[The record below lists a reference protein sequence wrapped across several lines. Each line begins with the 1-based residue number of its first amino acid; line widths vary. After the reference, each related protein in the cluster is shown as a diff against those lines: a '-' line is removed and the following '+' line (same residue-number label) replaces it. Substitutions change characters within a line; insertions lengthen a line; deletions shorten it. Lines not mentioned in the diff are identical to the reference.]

1 MPTNTYFRNFD
12 ARNEQE
18 LLHSLVTESIQIYGH
33 DVNYIPRTLVNEDTI
48 LGEDSISEYKDAY
61 SIEMYI
67 KSVDGFEGEGDLISK
82 FGLEIRD
89 QIVFSVAR
97 RAFEGLDIGV
107 RPKEG
112 DLIYFP
118 LTEKLFQ
125 IMFVEHETPFYQ
137 TGALP
142 TFDLTCELFTYSD
155 EKLDTGVEEVDVI
168 EQKQSL
174 VRTFEL
180 ESVSGTF
187 TEGETVTGGTSSK
200 TAEVARWDASTKYL
214 YLINLTG
221 NFSVGEIITGAD
233 SLATGTYSSSQST
246 TETAETLQT
255 IDNSTSDQVSSNKQF
270 EIDADSV
277 FDFSESNPFGDN
289 P

>member
-1 MPTNTYFRNFD
+1 MSTNSYFRTFD
-12 ARNEQE
+12 AKNEQE
-18 LLHSLVTESIQIYGH
+18 LLHSLVTESVKIYGH
-33 DVNYIPRTLVNEDTI
+33 DVSYIPRTLVNTDTI

-61 SIEMYI
+61 SVEMYI

-82 FGLEIRD
+82 FGLEVRD
-89 QIVFSVAR
+89 QIVFSLAR
-97 RAFEGLDIGV
+97 RAWEGVDLGV

-118 LTEKLFQ
+118 LTSKLFQ

-142 TFDLTCELFTYSD
+142 TFDLTCELFVYSD
-155 EKLDTGVEEVDVI
+155 EKIDTGVDTIDVI
-168 EQKQSL
+168 EQKQSF

-180 ESVSGTF
+180 SSISGTF
-187 TEGETVTGGTSSK
+187 TEGETVTGGSSSV
-200 TAEVARWDASTKYL
+200 TGEVARWDAATSYL
-214 YLINLTG
+214 YLINMTGTFTLT
-221 NFSVGEIITGAD
+221 EIITGAT
-233 SLATGTYSSSQST
+233 SLATGTYATKIT
-246 TETAETLQT
+246 TDETTETLQT
-255 IDNSTSDQVSSNKQF
+255 IDDSTSDKVSSTKQF

-277 FDFSESNPFGDN
+277 LDFTETNPFGDN

>member
-33 DVNYIPRTLVNEDTI
+33 DVNYIPRTLVKEDDI

-67 KSVDGFEGEGDLISK
+67 KSVDGFEGEGDLVSK

-112 DLIYFP
+112 DLIFFP

-125 IMFVEHETPFYQ
+125 VMFVEHETPFYQ

-180 ESVSGTF
+180 SSISGTF

-200 TAEVARWDASTKYL
+200 TAEVARWDSSTSYL

-233 SLATGTYSSSQST
+233 SLATGTFAATQST
-246 TETAETLQT
+246 AETAETLQT
-255 IDNSTSDQVSSNKQF
+255 IDNSTSDQVSANKQF

-277 FDFSESNPFGDN
+277 FDFTEGNPFGEN

>member
-1 MPTNTYFRNFD
+1 MATNSYFRTFD

-18 LLHSLVTESIQIYGH
+18 LLHSLTQESIKIYGH
-33 DVNYIPRTLVNEDTI
+33 DVSYIPRTLVNTDTV

-61 SIEMYI
+61 SVEMFI

-82 FGLEIRD
+82 FGLEVRD
-89 QIVFSVAR
+89 QIVFSLAR
-97 RAFEGLDIGV
+97 RAWQGLDLGV

-112 DLIYFP
+112 DLVYFP
-118 LTEKLFQ
+118 LTSKLFQ

-137 TGALP
+137 NGALP

-155 EKLDTGVEEVDVI
+155 EKIDTDVDEIDVI
-168 EQKQSL
+168 EQKQSF

-180 ESVSGTF
+180 SSVSGTF
-187 TEGETVTGGTSSK
+187 SEGETVTGGTSAI
-200 TAEVARWDASTKYL
+200 TGEVARWDATTSYL
-214 YLINLTG
+214 YLINMTG
-221 NFSVGEIITGAD
+221 NFTLNEILTGAT
-233 SLATGTYSSSQST
+233 STATGTYSTKQTTDETST
-246 TETAETLQT
+246 TLQS
-255 IDNSTSDQVSSNKQF
+255 IDDGTEDKTSSNKQF

-277 FDFSESNPFGDN
+277 FDFSEGNPFGDN

>member
-67 KSVDGFEGEGDLISK
+67 KSVDGFEGEGDLVSK

-155 EKLDTGVEEVDVI
+155 EKIDTGVEEVDVI

-200 TAEVARWDASTKYL
+200 TAEVARWDSSTSYL

-233 SLATGTYSSSQST
+233 SLATGTYSVSQST
-246 TETAETLQT
+246 VETAETLQT
-255 IDNSTSDQVSSNKQF
+255 IDDSTSTQVSSNKQF

-277 FDFSESNPFGDN
+277 FDFSESNPFGEN

>member
-1 MPTNTYFRNFD
+1 
-12 ARNEQE
+12 
-18 LLHSLVTESIQIYGH
+18 
-33 DVNYIPRTLVNEDTI
+33 
-48 LGEDSISEYKDAY
+48 
-61 SIEMYI
+61 MYI
-67 KSVDGFEGEGDLISK
+67 KSVDGFEGEGDLVSK

-112 DLIYFP
+112 DLIFFP

-125 IMFVEHETPFYQ
+125 VMFVEHETPFYQ

-155 EKLDTGVEEVDVI
+155 EKIDTGVEEVDVI

-180 ESVSGTF
+180 SSISGTF

-200 TAEVARWDASTKYL
+200 TAEVARWDSSTSYL

-221 NFSVGEIITGAD
+221 NFSVGEILTGAD
-233 SLATGTYSSSQST
+233 SLATGTFAATQST
-246 TETAETLQT
+246 AETAETLQT
-255 IDNSTSDQVSSNKQF
+255 IDSSTSDQVSANKQF

-277 FDFSESNPFGDN
+277 FDFTEGNPFGEN

>member
-67 KSVDGFEGEGDLISK
+67 KSVDGFEGEGDLVSK

-97 RAFEGLDIGV
+97 RTFEGLDIGV

-155 EKLDTGVEEVDVI
+155 EKIDTGVEEVDVI

-200 TAEVARWDASTKYL
+200 TAEVARWDSSTSYL

-233 SLATGTYSSSQST
+233 SLATGTYSVAQST
-246 TETAETLQT
+246 VETAETLQT
-255 IDNSTSDQVSSNKQF
+255 IDDSTSTQVSSNKQF

-277 FDFSESNPFGDN
+277 FDFSESNPFGEN

>member
-1 MPTNTYFRNFD
+1 MATNSYFRTFD

-18 LLHSLVTESIQIYGH
+18 LLHSLTQESIQIYGH
-33 DVNYIPRTLVNEDTI
+33 DVSYIPRTLINTDTV

-61 SIEMYI
+61 SVEMYI

-82 FGLEIRD
+82 FGLEVRD
-89 QIVFSVAR
+89 QIVFSLAR
-97 RAFEGLDIGV
+97 RAWEGLDLGI

-112 DLIYFP
+112 DLVYFP
-118 LTEKLFQ
+118 LTSKLFQ

-142 TFDLTCELFTYSD
+142 TFDLTCELFVYSD
-155 EKLDTGVEEVDVI
+155 EKMDTDVDDIDVI
-168 EQKQSL
+168 EQKQSF

-180 ESVSGTF
+180 SSVSGTF
-187 TEGETVTGGTSSK
+187 SEGETVTGGTSAI
-200 TAEVARWDASTKYL
+200 TGEVARWDSSTSYL
-214 YLINLTG
+214 YLINMTGSFTLNEILTG
-221 NFSVGEIITGAD
+221 ATST
-233 SLATGTYSSSQST
+233 ATGTYSVKRTTDET
-246 TETAETLQT
+246 TETLAT
-255 IDNSTSDQVSSNKQF
+255 IDSGQSDNVSSNKQF

-277 FDFSESNPFGDN
+277 FDFTEGNPFGDN

>member
-1 MPTNTYFRNFD
+1 MPTNSYFRNFD
-12 ARNEQE
+12 AKNEQE
-18 LLHSLVTESIQIYGH
+18 LLHSLVSEAIQIYGH
-33 DVNYIPRTLVNEDTI
+33 DVSYIPRTLVNEDTI
-48 LGEDSISEYKDAY
+48 LGEDSISEYKDAH
-61 SIEMYI
+61 SVEMFI
-67 KSVDGFEGEGDLISK
+67 KSIDGFEGEGDLLSK
-82 FGLEIRD
+82 FGLEVRD
-89 QIVFSVAR
+89 QIVFSLAR
-97 RAFEGLDIGV
+97 RAWEGLDIGT

-155 EKLDTGVEEVDVI
+155 EKIDTGIEEVDVI

-180 ESVSGTF
+180 TSVSGTF

-200 TAEVARWDASTKYL
+200 IAEVARWDSSTSYL

-221 NFSVGEIITGAD
+221 NFTIGEIVTGAD
-233 SLATGTYSSSQST
+233 SLATGTYSVAQTT
-246 TETAETLQT
+246 TETTETLQT
-255 IDNSTSDQVSSNKQF
+255 IDDSTSTQVSSNKQF

-277 FDFSESNPFGDN
+277 FDFTESNPFGEN

>member
-33 DVNYIPRTLVNEDTI
+33 DVNYIPRTLVNEDKI

-67 KSVDGFEGEGDLISK
+67 KSVDGFEGEGDLVSK

-107 RPKEG
+107 RTKEG
-112 DLIYFP
+112 DIIFFP
-118 LTEKLFQ
+118 FTQKLFQ
-125 IMFVEHETPFYQ
+125 VMFVEHETPFYQ

-155 EKLDTGVEEVDVI
+155 EKIDTGVEEVDVI

-180 ESVSGTF
+180 SSISGTF

-200 TAEVARWDASTKYL
+200 TAEVARWDSSTSYL

-221 NFSVGEIITGAD
+221 NFSVWEILTGAD
-233 SLATGTYSSSQST
+233 SLATGTFAATQST
-246 TETAETLQT
+246 AETAETLQT
-255 IDNSTSDQVSSNKQF
+255 IDNSTSDQVSANKQF

-277 FDFSESNPFGDN
+277 FDFTEGNPFGEN

>member
-1 MPTNTYFRNFD
+1 MPTSTYFRNFD
-12 ARNEQE
+12 ARNDQE
-18 LLHSLVTESIQIYGH
+18 LLHSLTTESIQVVGY

-61 SIEMYI
+61 SVEMFI
-67 KSVDGFEGEGDLISK
+67 KSVDGFEGEGDLVSK
-82 FGLEIRD
+82 FGLEVRD
-89 QIVFSVAR
+89 QIIFSMSR
-97 RAFEGLDIGV
+97 RAWEGLDIGT

-112 DLIYFP
+112 DLIYFG
-118 LTEKLFQ
+118 LTSTLFQ

-137 TGALP
+137 AGALP

-155 EKLDTGVEEVDVI
+155 EKLDTDIDEIDVI
-168 EQKQSL
+168 EQKQSF

-180 ESVSGTF
+180 SSVSGTF
-187 TEGETVTGGTSSK
+187 TEGETVTGGTSAV
-200 TAEVARWDASTKYL
+200 TGEVARWDSSTSYL
-214 YLINLTG
+214 YLINMTG
-221 NFSVGEIITGAD
+221 NFTLNEILTGAT
-233 SLATGTYSSSQST
+233 STATGTYSTKRT
-246 TETAETLQT
+246 TDETSETLKT
-255 IDNSTSDQVSSNKQF
+255 IDDSTSDKVSSNKQF

>member
-1 MPTNTYFRNFD
+1 MPTSSYFRTFD
-12 ARNEQE
+12 AKNDQE
-18 LLHSLVTESIQIYGH
+18 LLHSLVTESIQVTGY

-61 SIEMYI
+61 SVEMYI
-67 KSVDGFEGEGDLISK
+67 KSVDGFEGEGDLVSK
-82 FGLEIRD
+82 FGLEVRD
-89 QIVFSVAR
+89 QIIFSMSR
-97 RAFEGLDIGV
+97 RAWEGLDIGV

-112 DLIYFP
+112 DLIYFG
-118 LTEKLFQ
+118 LTSKLFQ

-137 TGALP
+137 AGALP

-155 EKLDTGVEEVDVI
+155 EAMDTGVDEIDVV
-168 EQKQSL
+168 EQKQSF

-180 ESVSGTF
+180 SSVSGTF
-187 TEGETVTGGTSSK
+187 TEGETVTGGTSAI
-200 TAEVARWDASTKYL
+200 TGEVARWDSSTSYL
-214 YLINLTG
+214 YLINMTG
-221 NFSVGEIITGAD
+221 NFTLNEILTGA
-233 SLATGTYSSSQST
+233 SSTATGTYSTKQT
-246 TETAETLQT
+246 TDQTSETLQT

>member
-67 KSVDGFEGEGDLISK
+67 KSVDGFEGEVDLVSK

-155 EKLDTGVEEVDVI
+155 EKIDTGVEEVDVI

-200 TAEVARWDASTKYL
+200 TAEVARWDSSTSYL

-233 SLATGTYSSSQST
+233 SLATGTYSVAQST
-246 TETAETLQT
+246 VETAETLQT
-255 IDNSTSDQVSSNKQF
+255 IDDSTSTQVSSNKQF

-277 FDFSESNPFGDN
+277 FDFSESNPFGEN

>member
-1 MPTNTYFRNFD
+1 MATNSYFRTFD

-18 LLHSLVTESIQIYGH
+18 LLHSLTQESIQIYGH
-33 DVNYIPRTLVNEDTI
+33 DVSYIPRTLVNTDTV

-61 SIEMYI
+61 SVEMYI

-82 FGLEIRD
+82 FGLEVRD
-89 QIVFSVAR
+89 QIVFSLAR
-97 RAFEGLDIGV
+97 RAWEGLDLGV

-112 DLIYFP
+112 DLVYFP
-118 LTEKLFQ
+118 LTSKLFQ

-142 TFDLTCELFTYSD
+142 TFDLTCELFVYSD
-155 EKLDTGVEEVDVI
+155 EKMDTDVDEIDVI
-168 EQKQSL
+168 EQKQSF

-180 ESVSGTF
+180 SSVSGTF
-187 TEGETVTGGTSSK
+187 QEGETVTGGTSAI
-200 TAEVARWDASTKYL
+200 TGEVVRCDSSTSYL
-214 YLINLTG
+214 YLINMTGSFTLNEILTG
-221 NFSVGEIITGAD
+221 ATST
-233 SLATGTYSSSQST
+233 ATGTYSVKRT
-246 TETAETLQT
+246 TDETSETLAT
-255 IDNSTSDQVSSNKQF
+255 IDSGQSDNVSSNKQF

-277 FDFSESNPFGDN
+277 FDFTEGNPFGDN

>member
-1 MPTNTYFRNFD
+1 MPTNSYFRNFD
-12 ARNEQE
+12 AKNEQE
-18 LLHSLVTESIQIYGH
+18 LLHSLVSEAIQIYGY
-33 DVNYIPRTLVNEDTI
+33 DVSYIPRTLVNEDTI
-48 LGEDSISEYKDAY
+48 LGEDSISEYKDAH
-61 SIEMYI
+61 SVEMFI

-82 FGLEIRD
+82 FGLEVRD
-89 QIVFSVAR
+89 QIVFSLAR
-97 RAFEGLDIGV
+97 RAWEGLDIGT

-155 EKLDTGVEEVDVI
+155 EKIDTGIEEVDVI

-180 ESVSGTF
+180 TSVSGTF

-200 TAEVARWDASTKYL
+200 TAEVARWDSSTSYL

-221 NFSVGEIITGAD
+221 NFTIGEIVTGAD
-233 SLATGTYSSSQST
+233 SLATGTYSVAQTT
-246 TETAETLQT
+246 TETTETLQT
-255 IDNSTSDQVSSNKQF
+255 IDDSTSTQVSSNKQF

-277 FDFSESNPFGDN
+277 FDFTESNPFGEN